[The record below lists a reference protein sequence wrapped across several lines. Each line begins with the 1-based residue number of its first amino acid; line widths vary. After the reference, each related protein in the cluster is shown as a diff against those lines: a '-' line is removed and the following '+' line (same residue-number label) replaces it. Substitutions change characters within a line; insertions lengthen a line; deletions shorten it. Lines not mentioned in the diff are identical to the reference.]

1 MGSWTGATTLTE
13 IFQTTNNW
21 KRYVA
26 WKEGRVRP
34 AVVAHVNRMLTC
46 RTVQRGMHLYRCDS
60 CDLVKVVPH
69 SCKSVC
75 CSSCGKARTDQWCKE
90 LLSDLLDV
98 PYRHLV
104 FTIPWELRL
113 LIQDN
118 RQVLLDVLF
127 RAAARAVLSLT
138 AGQVWPRGRKS
149 QAWLAAKKKHSPYVP
164 GMIIVLHTFGSDLKW
179 NPHLHV
185 ILTAGGLSR
194 NGARWVSAPRRYLV
208 PAPLLATEWKLNVIT
223 GVREAHE
230 SQPLFRRRLRSD
242 RRRRI
247 DVDKLLGHIRKKRW
261 HILVGPTLRQAD
273 KVVRYACRYTK
284 RPAIA
289 EGRIVRF
296 KNGYVTFRFKDYH
309 RGGAHGY
316 KTLPVL
322 TFIDRLVQHLPER
335 NFRQVRY
342 YGMFSTA
349 KRTEHLATARSILAQ
364 RKKRRMAPITWA
376 QRRKAAGDRR
386 PLSCPQCGRAMVFW
400 CLLFG
405 NHAALARIIGVQP
418 EDRIPPGTVVSGA
431 VVRSASTAA

>member
-223 GVREAHE
+223 GVREADFGATAGGA
-230 SQPLFRRRLRSD
+230 SMWTSFWDTFARNAGTFWWGPLFDRPTRWFGMHVAIPNVPPSRKGASCGSKTDTSHSD
-242 RRRRI
+242 
-247 DVDKLLGHIRKKRW
+247 
-261 HILVGPTLRQAD
+261 
-273 KVVRYACRYTK
+273 
-284 RPAIA
+284 
-289 EGRIVRF
+289 
-296 KNGYVTFRFKDYH
+296 
-309 RGGAHGY
+309 
-316 KTLPVL
+316 
-322 TFIDRLVQHLPER
+322 
-335 NFRQVRY
+335 
-342 YGMFSTA
+342 S
-349 KRTEHLATARSILAQ
+349 RTI
-364 RKKRRMAPITWA
+364 I
-376 QRRKAAGDRR
+376 G
-386 PLSCPQCGRAMVFW
+386 
-400 CLLFG
+400 
-405 NHAALARIIGVQP
+405 AALTATR
-418 EDRIPPGTVVSGA
+418 RC
-431 VVRSASTAA
+431 RS